1 MKGFL
6 YYQPGDTILHHMNPL
21 AKLIMA
27 VAICVGCFATGSLA
41 MVAALI
47 LLSLGLGALGGIF
60 RRAVRTLAAVA
71 KFSSILFVLQIFF
84 VREGAH
90 LIDLPLGIYITDTGL
105 RFSLLICLRL
115 IGATLPL
122 TIMLQLTQLSDLTGE
137 LVRLGMPYRYAFAL
151 TTAVRFIPVLSGE
164 MGAIIEA
171 QTARGVELDGN
182 ILRKIRLLVPLCVP
196 LLVGCVQRIEGS
208 AISAELR
215 GFNLRTSK
223 TGARRFRLQKFD
235 LISLAICA
243 IIVVAC
249 VLV

>member
-1 MKGFL
+1 
-6 YYQPGDTILHHMNPL
+6 
-21 AKLIMA
+21 
-27 VAICVGCFATGSLA
+27 
-41 MVAALI
+41 
-47 LLSLGLGALGGIF
+47 
-60 RRAVRTLAAVA
+60 
-71 KFSSILFVLQIFF
+71 
-84 VREGAH
+84 
-90 LIDLPLGIYITDTGL
+90 
-105 RFSLLICLRL
+105 
-115 IGATLPL
+115 
-122 TIMLQLTQLSDLTGE
+122 
-137 LVRLGMPYRYAFAL
+137 
-151 TTAVRFIPVLSGE
+151 

-171 QTARGVELDGN
+171 QTARGVELDGS

>member
-6 YYQPGDTILHHMNPL
+6 DYQPGDTILHHMNPL

-182 ILRKIRLLVPLCVP
+182 ILRKIRLLVPLCKN
-196 LLVGCVQRIEGS
+196 S
-208 AISAELR
+208 
-215 GFNLRTSK
+215 T
-223 TGARRFRLQKFD
+223 
-235 LISLAICA
+235 
-243 IIVVAC
+243 
-249 VLV
+249 